1 MHNEASKDTH
11 TYTVTQRGGG
21 HVRGEKRD
29 EGNNNTESTRKIK
42 SLNPG
47 IALNT
52 LMDMGE

>member
-29 EGNNNTESTRKIK
+29 KGNNNTESTRKIK